1 MRIEGFMRG
10 LLLSNDPTRLAG
22 RAIEGDSF
30 LSRVHHESWRWLNR
44 GGRTVSAMDPISTAR
59 YGMMAA
65 TQRLAASASR
75 VARMAGEGEV
85 DYASEAVARIEAKQ
99 AFKANVAVI
108 KVADQMW
115 DSLLALQR

>member
-1 MRIEGFMRG
+1 
-10 LLLSNDPTRLAG
+10 
-22 RAIEGDSF
+22 
-30 LSRVHHESWRWLNR
+30 
-44 GGRTVSAMDPISTAR
+44 MDPISTAR

-65 TQRLAASASR
+65 TRRLADSAGR
-75 VARMAGEGEV
+75 VANMGGAGEV
-85 DYASEAVARIEAKQ
+85 DYASEAVALIEAKQ